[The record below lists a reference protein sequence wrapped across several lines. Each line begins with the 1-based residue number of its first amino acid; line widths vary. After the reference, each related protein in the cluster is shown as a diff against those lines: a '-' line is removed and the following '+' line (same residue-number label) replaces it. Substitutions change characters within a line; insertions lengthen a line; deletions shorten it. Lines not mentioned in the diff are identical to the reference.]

1 MVVKM
6 SLSRK
11 LYTIFHLNI
20 AYSAIEEEYRQQ
32 IIEQC
37 YWPLLQLAKK
47 HNFSFGIEASAYT
60 LETIESIDSTWIKE
74 LKKLVTN
81 GSCEFVGSGYAQIIG
96 PLLPALVNDWNQKL
110 GMEVY
115 ESCLGIR
122 PQVALVNEMAFSS
135 GIVEHYLNHG
145 YKAIIMEWN
154 NPKKYHPEWSNDWK
168 YLPQRAIANDGRSIP
183 VIWADS
189 IAFQKFQR
197 YAHDEI
203 ELDEYL
209 SYLESHLSGKEGYF
223 PIYANDIEIFNF
235 RPGRYETEI
244 KLDGRKNEWR
254 RIEELFE
261 KLIVLGLEFCS
272 PSSVLGGLDNP
283 YADHLLSLQSS
294 EQPIPVK
301 KQEKYNINRW
311 ALTGRDD
318 LFINTCC
325 QQIYDALLKEEN
337 ENADF
342 WKELCYLWSSDFR
355 THITS
360 SRWKNYLKRLKR
372 FREQLTISD
381 GNENIIYHQ
390 GTSEIKAPYEKEKFR
405 LNDSERFLSIEN
417 EYIYLKLNKRKGLAI
432 HGLVFKQVCDKSI
445 LGTLEHGY
453 YDDISLGADFY
464 SGHSIIEKP
473 GEHKITDLFET
484 EPDIFC
490 ENKSVIIRTNR
501 TAQEV
506 TFSKEFIIN
515 QKDIQILQSISI
527 LSRKLQII
535 HPLHF
540 TFNPEAWDQKSLFF
554 QTHNGGNALETFKL
568 GMNEIHHSDI
578 LSSLISS
585 RHALGA
591 TEGVMMIGDKTKVIK
606 FKHSPKQSAIIPQI
620 VYLPSE
626 ENYFFRLQYSAQEL
640 DETFVESKE
649 KQVLNFNCQII
660 LSDFDK

>member
-1 MVVKM
+1 MTAPR
-6 SLSRK
+6 LN
-11 LYTIFHLNI
+11 LYTVFHLNL
-20 AYSAIEEEYRQQ
+20 AYSSIEEEQRLDV
-32 IIEQC
+32 IRQC
-37 YWPLLQLAKK
+37 YWPLLKLARDY
-47 HNFSFGIEASAYT
+47 NLPFGIEATGYT
-60 LETIESIDSTWIKE
+60 LETINRIDPDWIAE
-74 LKKLVTN
+74 LKRLVT
-81 GSCEFVGSGYAQIIG
+81 GGPCEFIGSGYSQIIG
-96 PLLPALVNDWNQKL
+96 PLVPAMVNDWNQKL
-110 GMEVY
+110 GMDVY

-122 PQVALVNEMAFSS
+122 PRVALVNEMAFSS

-145 YKAIIMEWN
+145 YKAVIMEWN
-154 NPKKYHPEWSNDWK
+154 NPKKYHLEWSNDWK
-168 YLPQRAIANDGRSIP
+168 YFPQRTLAIDGRSIP

-209 SYLESHLSGKEGYF
+209 SYLNSHISGKEGYF

-244 KLDGRKNEWR
+244 KLDGRKDEWK

-272 PSSVLGGLDNP
+272 PSRVLDGLKNP
-283 YADHLLSLQSS
+283 HAGHLLSLQSS

-311 ALTGRDD
+311 ALTGRND

-325 QQIYDALLKEEN
+325 QQIYDALLKENN
-337 ENADF
+337 ESTDS

-360 SRWKNYLKRLKR
+360 SRWKNYFKKLEKIKK
-372 FREQLTISD
+372 QLNIKD
-381 GNENIIYHQ
+381 DNEDIFYHH
-390 GTSEIKAPYEKEKFR
+390 GTSEIKAPYKKENFTI
-405 LNDSERFLSIEN
+405 NDLGRFIIFEN
-417 EYIYLKLNKRKGLAI
+417 ENIYLKLNKRKGLAI
-432 HGLVFKQVCDKSI
+432 HELVFKQVHDKPI

-464 SGHSIIEKP
+464 SGHSIIETP
-473 GEHKITDLFET
+473 GEHKITDLIET
-484 EPDIFC
+484 EPEIFG
-490 ENKSVIIRTNR
+490 ENHFVVIRTKG
-501 TAQEV
+501 TSQKV

-515 QKDIQILQSISI
+515 QKDIRIFQSIA
-527 LSRKLQII
+527 LPARKLQII

-585 RHALGA
+585 RHGLGA

-606 FKHSPKQSAIIPQI
+606 FKHSPKQAAIIPQI

-626 ENYFFRLQYSAQEL
+626 NNYFFRLQYSAQEL
-640 DETFVESKE
+640 DETFVESNQ
-649 KQVLNFNCQII
+649 KQTQHFNCYLNMAITNH
-660 LSDFDK
+660 